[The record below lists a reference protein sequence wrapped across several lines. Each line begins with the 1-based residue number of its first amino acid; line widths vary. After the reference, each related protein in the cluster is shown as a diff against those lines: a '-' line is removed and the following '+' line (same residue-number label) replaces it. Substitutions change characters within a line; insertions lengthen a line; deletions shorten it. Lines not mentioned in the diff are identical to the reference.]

1 MLCFVNSQFL
11 LYSHARFFT
20 LLSYCALKVKYQ
32 AFVLCKDE
40 VRKAGNSLCC
50 VVEQINPFYYS
61 FFQFGRSKQREF
73 NMQAPDIRKVT
84 RAVIPVA
91 GLGTRMLPA
100 TKAIPKE
107 MLPVVD
113 KPLIQYVV
121 EEAAAAGIT
130 EIVLVTHSSKNSIEN
145 HFDTSFELETQLE
158 KRVKRSLLE
167 EVRGI
172 NPKNVTVISVRQHT
186 ALGLG
191 HAILCAAPVVGKE
204 PFAVLLPDV
213 LIDKY
218 RSNLKQDNLKAMIS
232 RYEQT
237 GASQVMVE
245 PVPKELVSSYGIV
258 DLAGQPIEAGHSVSL
273 KAMVEKPDADDA
285 PSNMAITGRY
295 VLSPTVME
303 ILSFTQPGA
312 GDEIQLTD
320 ALAQLLTEEAMEA
333 YRIVGRS
340 HDCGSKLG
348 YLEAIVDYA
357 LKDPKLGADFAALL
371 KKMMAGT
378 PLSLIA

>member
-1 MLCFVNSQFL
+1 
-11 LYSHARFFT
+11 
-20 LLSYCALKVKYQ
+20 
-32 AFVLCKDE
+32 
-40 VRKAGNSLCC
+40 
-50 VVEQINPFYYS
+50 
-61 FFQFGRSKQREF
+61 
-73 NMQAPDIRKVT
+73 MQAPNIRKVT

-172 NPKNVTVISVRQHT
+172 NPKHVTVISVRQHQ

-237 GASQVMVE
+237 GASQIMVE

-258 DLAGQPIEAGHSVSL
+258 DLAGQPIEAGHSVNL

-371 KKMMAGT
+371 KKMMTGS

>member
-1 MLCFVNSQFL
+1 MQP
-11 LYSHARFFT
+11 FT
-20 LLSYCALKVKYQ
+20 
-32 AFVLCKDE
+32 
-40 VRKAGNSLCC
+40 
-50 VVEQINPFYYS
+50 P
-61 FFQFGRSKQREF
+61 
-73 NMQAPDIRKVT
+73 RKVT

-113 KPLIQYVV
+113 KPLIQYVI

-130 EIVLVTHSSKNSIEN
+130 EVILVSHSSKNSIEN

-158 KRVKRSLLE
+158 KRVKRSLLD
-167 EVRGI
+167 EVRSI
-172 NPKNVTVISVRQHT
+172 NPKNLTVISVRQPL

-191 HAILCAAPVVGKE
+191 HAILCAAPVVGNE

-218 RSNLKQDNLKAMIS
+218 QSNLKQDNLKAMIS

-245 PVPKELVSSYGIV
+245 AVPRDLVSSYGIV
-258 DLAGQPIEAGHSVSL
+258 DLAGQPIEQGESKSL
-273 KAMVEKPDADDA
+273 RAMVEKPDIDEA

-303 ILSFTQPGA
+303 ILNFTQPGA

-320 ALAQLLTEEAMEA
+320 ALAQLLKEEAMEA

-371 KKMMAGT
+371 NKMVNGKT
-378 PLSLIA
+378 LSLIA